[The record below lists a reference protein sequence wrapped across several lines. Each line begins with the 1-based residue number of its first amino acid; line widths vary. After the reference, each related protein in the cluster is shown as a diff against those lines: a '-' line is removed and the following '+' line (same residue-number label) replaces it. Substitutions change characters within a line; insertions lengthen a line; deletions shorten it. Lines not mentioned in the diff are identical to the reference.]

1 MLSNCFSL
9 LKATV
14 KVLLLGILPSILPN
28 PRPLDKREREYDLVR
43 DKKLKIV
50 KKRDCGTFALF
61 DETKI

>member
-1 MLSNCFSL
+1 MLSNYFSL

-14 KVLLLGILPSILPN
+14 KVLLLDILPSILPN

-50 KKRDCGTFALF
+50 KSAIAEHSRLKTN
-61 DETKI
+61 